1 MNCISDKR
9 VISRIFKELLQLK
22 INQIIQLKMD
32 KGLDISHTHTQKDI
46 QMANKHMKDVQHHQ
60 PLGKC
65 KSKPHEKPL
74 HTY

>member
-1 MNCISDKR
+1 
-9 VISRIFKELLQLK
+9 
-22 INQIIQLKMD
+22 MD